1 MRGALFWLASTV
13 AAFAATAGVFLVL
26 AEMGTDPPQQS
37 LSADGGNRSE
47 PRTPLSMQLRESDL
61 ENLEAAEDQSLRL
74 TLENIGDRNLTSIN
88 VYLALSSEDT
98 SDRETRY
105 YEAEIEELEAGESRN
120 VDFEIDLSPP
130 ENAGQQDS
138 GGQTDGSPDVDM
150 NILEARAASS
160 EGASTVK
167 TAVLSL

>member
-13 AAFAATAGVFLVL
+13 AAFAITAGVFLVL
-26 AEMGTDPPQQS
+26 AEMGTDPPEQS

-47 PRTPLSMQLRESDL
+47 PRAPLSMELRESDL
-61 ENLEAAEDQSLRL
+61 ESLEAQEDQSLRIS
-74 TLENIGDRNLTSIN
+74 LENRGERELTSIN

-98 SDRETRY
+98 SKQETRY
-105 YEAEIEELEAGESRN
+105 YEAELQDLQAGESRN
-120 VDFEIDLSPP
+120 VSFDLDLSPP
-130 ENAGQQDS
+130 ENGGEQSYEDRPEDS
-138 GGQTDGSPDVDM
+138 SEEEM

-160 EGASTVK
+160 EGASTVN

>member
-1 MRGALFWLASTV
+1 MKGALFWLASTV
-13 AAFAATAGVFLVL
+13 AAFAVTAGVFLVL
-26 AEMGTDPPQQS
+26 AEMGTDPPEQS

-47 PRTPLSMQLRESDL
+47 PRAPLSMQLRESDL
-61 ENLEAAEDQSLRL
+61 ENLEAAEDQRLRL
-74 TLENIGDRNLTSIN
+74 TLENRGDRELTSIN

-98 SDRETRY
+98 SNRETRY
-105 YEAEIEELEAGESRN
+105 YEAEIEELGAGESRN
-120 VDFEIDLSPP
+120 VEFELDLSPP
-130 ENAGQQDS
+130 EDGQQGS
-138 GGQTDGSPDVDM
+138 GEQTGDSPDVDM

>member
-13 AAFAATAGVFLVL
+13 AAFAVTAGVFIAL

-47 PRTPLSMQLRESDL
+47 PRAPLNMELRESDL
-61 ENLEAAEDQSLRL
+61 ENLEAEEDQSLRL
-74 TLENIGDRNLTSIN
+74 TLENRGERELTSIN

-98 SDRETRY
+98 ANQNTRY
-105 YEAEIEELEAGESRN
+105 YEADLEELQAGESRDI
-120 VDFEIDLSPP
+120 DFELDLSPP
-130 ENAGQQDS
+130 ESTGQA
-138 GGQTDGSPDVDM
+138 DGSEEEM

-160 EGASTVK
+160 EGASTIK

>member
-47 PRTPLSMQLRESDL
+47 PRAPLSMQLRESDL
-61 ENLEAAEDQSLRL
+61 ESLEAAEDQRLRL
-74 TLENIGDRNLTSIN
+74 TLQNRGDRNLTSIN

-98 SDRETRY
+98 SDQETRY
-105 YEAEIEELEAGESRN
+105 YEAEVEELEAGESRTAE
-120 VDFEIDLSPP
+120 FELDLSPP
-130 ENAGQQDS
+130 ENAPQQGS
-138 GGQTDGSPDVDM
+138 GEQTDDATDVDM